1 MMEILQFSQSFI
13 NGILAKKGAYVPSV
27 PIVLGYS
34 VNEYYKK
41 TGIKAPEIMKDSKK
55 IAKAQFYIAKKLNID
70 FLISCLDLNVIGEA
84 FGTELSYPIDSVP
97 MLEKGITDI
106 EKLES
111 LEVLDPKKDGRLPIN
126 LDAAKIC
133 TEEFKKENLFT
144 FAGSEGPFT
153 AAGAVMGAEN
163 LMRNIIRNPDLVH
176 KVLNV
181 CTDSIIEYYRAYIDQ
196 GMPNLF
202 GITEPTASVSCISPE
217 HFKEFV
223 VPYIKKII
231 RKVDISAWLLHICGE
246 SEEII
251 DQIVKLP
258 RLLIFSVDK
267 VNLKKI
273 KDAIGRKFITV
284 LGNVPTQLLM
294 RGTPQE
300 VELAAKKCIEEAGP
314 GGKFIL
320 SSGCD
325 IGIGTPPKNIQALI
339 NASKKYGKY
348 PIGEN

>member
-1 MMEILQFSQSFI
+1 MMEILQFSQPFI
-13 NGILAKKGAYVPSV
+13 DGLLAKKGAYIPSV

-41 TGIKAPEIMKDSKK
+41 TGIRAPEIMKDSRK
-55 IAKAQFYIAKKLNID
+55 IAEAQFFIAKKLNID

-84 FGTELSYPIDSVP
+84 FGAELSYPIDSVP
-97 MLEKGITDI
+97 MLEKGISDI

-111 LEVLDPKKDGRLPIN
+111 LEVLDPMKDGRLPIN
-126 LDAAKIC
+126 IEAAQISTDK
-133 TEEFKKENLFT
+133 FKKENLFT

-163 LMRNIIRNPDLVH
+163 LMRNIIKNPELVH
-176 KVLNV
+176 KVLDI
-181 CTDSIIEYYRAYIDQ
+181 CTESIIEYYKAYIDQ
-196 GMPNLF
+196 GLPNLF
-202 GITEPTASVSCISPE
+202 GITEPTASISCISPE

-223 VPYIKKII
+223 APYIKRIV
-231 RKVDISAWLLHICGE
+231 RKVDISAWLLHVCGE

-251 DQIVKLP
+251 DQIIKLP
-258 RLLIFSVDK
+258 RLLIFSCDK
-267 VNLKKI
+267 VDLRKI
-273 KDAIGRKFITV
+273 KKAIGKKFITV

-300 VELAAKKCIEEAGP
+300 VELVAKKCIEEAGA

-325 IGIGTPPKNIQALI
+325 IGLGTPYENIQALL
-339 NASKKYGKY
+339 NAPKKYGQY
-348 PIGEN
+348 PIR